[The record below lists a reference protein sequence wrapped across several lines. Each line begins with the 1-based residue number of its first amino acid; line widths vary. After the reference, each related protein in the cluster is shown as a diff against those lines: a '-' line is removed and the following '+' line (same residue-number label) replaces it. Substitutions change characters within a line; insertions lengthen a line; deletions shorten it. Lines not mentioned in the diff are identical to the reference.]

1 MSQTVALFDRPYTD
15 LQQRALL
22 PTCTAFPWPNS
33 VQRYNFSRMLAI
45 FNKNKVETA
54 TQAISTLFFVLQK
67 SLEAE
72 TDTSQNHNGMNGS
85 KFVEVG
91 L

>member
-22 PTCTAFPWPNS
+22 PTCTAFPWPNA
-33 VQRYNFSRMLAI
+33 VQRYNFSRKLAI

-54 TQAISTLFFVLQK
+54 TQAISTLLDIFLM
-67 SLEAE
+67 S
-72 TDTSQNHNGMNGS
+72 
-85 KFVEVG
+85 
-91 L
+91 